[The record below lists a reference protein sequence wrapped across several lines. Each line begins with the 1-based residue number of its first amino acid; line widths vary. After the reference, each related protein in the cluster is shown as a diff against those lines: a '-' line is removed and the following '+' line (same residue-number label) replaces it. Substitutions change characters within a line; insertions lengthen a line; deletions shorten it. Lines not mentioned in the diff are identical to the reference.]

1 MNKPVVA
8 AQLYTLRDFTKN
20 PADFAKALKRVREIG
35 YTAVQCS
42 GHGPIDAKELARIL
56 KGEGLA
62 CCATHI
68 GLDRLRDHSQEVI
81 DDHHLWSCRYAAIG
95 GYFPKEQLKRP
106 MFEQFAADF
115 NAVAKK
121 YAGSGLTIGYHN
133 HSHEF
138 INVGGVTPMQILFD
152 KLSKE
157 LWFEIDTYWVTH
169 GGGDP
174 CQWITKASGRIPCVH
189 FKDMVMSQDHQQH
202 MAEIGEGNLNWPGII
217 KAAKAAGTEYFI
229 VEQDDCY
236 GKDPFDCL
244 ATSLRN
250 LKAMGYE

>member
-1 MNKPVVA
+1 MNKPIIA
-8 AQLYTLRDFTKN
+8 AQLYTLRDFTKT
-20 PADFAKALKRVREIG
+20 PADFAKTLKRVREVG
-35 YTAVQCS
+35 YTAVQFS
-42 GHGPIDAKELARIL
+42 GHGPIEAKELARIL
-56 KGEGLA
+56 KGEGLS
-62 CCATHI
+62 CCATHV
-68 GLDRLRDHSQEVI
+68 GLDQLRDHTQEVI
-81 DDHHLWSCRYAAIG
+81 DDHHLWGCRYTAIG
-95 GYFPKEQLKRP
+95 GYFPNEPLTRP
-106 MFEQFAADF
+106 MFEQFATDF

-121 YAGSGLTIGYHN
+121 YAGSGLAIGYHN

-138 INVGGVTPMQILFD
+138 INVGGTTPMQILFD
-152 KLSKE
+152 KLGKD

-174 CQWITKASGRIPCVH
+174 CQWIAKASGRIPCVH
-189 FKDMVMSQDHQQH
+189 FKDMVMAPERQQH

-217 KAAKAAGTEYFI
+217 AASKAAGAEYFI